1 MTDLRYAIRTLLKS
15 PAFTLIAI
23 LILALGI
30 GANSAIFTLIDNLFL
45 RGLPFKEP
53 NRLVRVYGEAKE
65 RQMQQMPFSVPR
77 FWHYRDGQNVF
88 SGLAADSGMGFIL
101 TGMGDPVQLNGG
113 IVTANYF
120 DVLGVRP
127 LRGRLFLPNEEGTA
141 DVALV
146 SEHFWRKQLAAD
158 PQVLGRSLALNGVLT
173 TIVGVLPTMPLSWF
187 GPDCDVWTAKPF
199 ELPGMTR
206 ETLMRGVGY
215 LRVIGRLKPGVTNDQ
230 AKAALVP
237 VQESYRVQYPGLF
250 DSSWTPAVVPASEDV
265 TGNLRPAFRT
275 LLASVAAVLLIACS
289 NVANLLLVR
298 FTSRRREIALRAALG
313 ASRAGLIRLFIFE
326 STLLSLIGGLIGLV
340 FASWVIS
347 AAPKLAGNNVPLEP
361 NLTLHWPVF
370 VFTLALSLGTGLV
383 MGLYPASQSSR
394 TELARELKEG
404 GRTLAGSRG
413 QQRVRRGLVAAQ
425 VALSVLLLAGAGL
438 LLASFVRL
446 SHEKIGFKPERIWIG
461 GIGLPASHYSDDGSR
476 ARFVENLRTELQRL
490 PEVEAAAITDVVPL
504 SGGFSRTPYARSDGS
519 APPVTQRP
527 IGLVHDVS
535 PGYFH
540 TFGIPLLAGR
550 DLDEHDTKDH
560 PEVVLISQGT
570 ARTIFPRINPI
581 GQRLLLGGING
592 TGVPAE
598 IIGVVGDIRSMQ
610 LGKKD
615 EIEFYRP
622 FAQRPNSF
630 LNIAIRGRGHPEMLL
645 GPARAA
651 LDRVDREL
659 PFIQPQ
665 TMSRVI
671 GDSLG
676 QQRLT
681 MTLLG
686 SFALLALLLAL
697 VGIYGAVAYTVEQR
711 TGEIGVRM
719 ALGAQARDVLRLV
732 VGQGIQPVVIGLLI
746 GLVTVLIL
754 GRFLTSQLY
763 EVSAHSPVL
772 LGGTTFLL
780 GLVALAACLIPARR
794 ATRVDPIIA
803 LRYE

>member
-158 PQVLGRSLALNGVLT
+158 PQVLGRSLALNGVST

-250 DSSWTPAVVPASEDV
+250 DSSWTPAIVPASEDV

-490 PEVEAAAITDVVPL
+490 PEVESAAITDVVPL

>member
-1 MTDLRYAIRTLLKS
+1 
-15 PAFTLIAI
+15 
-23 LILALGI
+23 
-30 GANSAIFTLIDNLFL
+30 
-45 RGLPFKEP
+45 
-53 NRLVRVYGEAKE
+53 
-65 RQMQQMPFSVPR
+65 
-77 FWHYRDGQNVF
+77 
-88 SGLAADSGMGFIL
+88 
-101 TGMGDPVQLNGG
+101 
-113 IVTANYF
+113 
-120 DVLGVRP
+120 
-127 LRGRLFLPNEEGTA
+127 
-141 DVALV
+141 
-146 SEHFWRKQLAAD
+146 
-158 PQVLGRSLALNGVLT
+158 
-173 TIVGVLPTMPLSWF
+173 MPLSWF

-490 PEVEAAAITDVVPL
+490 PEVESAAITDVVPL

-681 MTLLG
+681 ITLLG

>member
-1 MTDLRYAIRTLLKS
+1 
-15 PAFTLIAI
+15 
-23 LILALGI
+23 
-30 GANSAIFTLIDNLFL
+30 
-45 RGLPFKEP
+45 
-53 NRLVRVYGEAKE
+53 
-65 RQMQQMPFSVPR
+65 
-77 FWHYRDGQNVF
+77 
-88 SGLAADSGMGFIL
+88 
-101 TGMGDPVQLNGG
+101 
-113 IVTANYF
+113 
-120 DVLGVRP
+120 
-127 LRGRLFLPNEEGTA
+127 
-141 DVALV
+141 
-146 SEHFWRKQLAAD
+146 
-158 PQVLGRSLALNGVLT
+158 
-173 TIVGVLPTMPLSWF
+173 
-187 GPDCDVWTAKPF
+187 
-199 ELPGMTR
+199 
-206 ETLMRGVGY
+206 
-215 LRVIGRLKPGVTNDQ
+215 
-230 AKAALVP
+230 
-237 VQESYRVQYPGLF
+237 
-250 DSSWTPAVVPASEDV
+250 
-265 TGNLRPAFRT
+265 
-275 LLASVAAVLLIACS
+275 
-289 NVANLLLVR
+289 
-298 FTSRRREIALRAALG
+298 
-313 ASRAGLIRLFIFE
+313 
-326 STLLSLIGGLIGLV
+326 
-340 FASWVIS
+340 
-347 AAPKLAGNNVPLEP
+347 
-361 NLTLHWPVF
+361 
-370 VFTLALSLGTGLV
+370 
-383 MGLYPASQSSR
+383 
-394 TELARELKEG
+394 LARELKEG

-570 ARTIFPRINPI
+570 ARTIFPRVNPI

-754 GRFLTSQLY
+754 ARFLTSQLY